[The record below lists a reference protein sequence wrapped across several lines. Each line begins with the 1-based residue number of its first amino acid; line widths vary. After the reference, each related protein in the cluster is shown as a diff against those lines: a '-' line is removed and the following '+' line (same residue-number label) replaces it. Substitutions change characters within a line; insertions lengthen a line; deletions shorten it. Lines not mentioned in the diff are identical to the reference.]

1 MSRTRI
7 NDRLSRFDER
17 MVAAAEADLDRLLLL
32 EPSPEF
38 AAKVLARI
46 SEARAEHRWRAWW
59 FAVALASVAAV
70 IVVGTVITL
79 GQPTPV
85 VDVPT
90 VRSPAR
96 LDTMLAA
103 DPFVITAPVVAA
115 RHVAP
120 VPSRPDPQPAEPEV
134 LVSDERRLAIARL
147 LASASA
153 GTLDLRVFS
162 TTAAAPEDG
171 LRTEVAPLIVEELL
185 IPIVPIGHVDH
196 DVERR

>member
-38 AAKVLARI
+38 AAKVLAR
-46 SEARAEHRWRAWW
+46 AKHRWRAWW

-90 VRSPAR
+90 VRLPAR